1 MLHKHEEENSL
12 VRAEQKR
19 KVTNICSIFNIFNI
33 FNMCNIFTIIIF
45 HLSALIGQVQPQQ
58 QFPYLNLNLSSITK
72 RNGLGHGS
80 ILKYSNAKCLFK
92 VMALQNTAN
101 KLKISVTELKIMCF
115 VLAVVNKNKSE
126 KGTKDDDER

>member
-58 QFPYLNLNLSSITK
+58 KFPYLNLNLSGITK

-80 ILKYSNAKCLFK
+80 ILKYSNA
-92 VMALQNTAN
+92 
-101 KLKISVTELKIMCF
+101 
-115 VLAVVNKNKSE
+115 
-126 KGTKDDDER
+126 

>member
-19 KVTNICSIFNIFNI
+19 KVTNIFNIFNV
-33 FNMCNIFTIIIF
+33 FNIANIANIFTIIIF
-45 HLSALIGQVQPQQ
+45 HLSALIGQVQAHQK
-58 QFPYLNLNLSSITK
+58 FPYLNLNLSSITK

-101 KLKISVTELKIMCF
+101 KLKISVSELNIMCF
-115 VLAVVNKNKSE
+115 VLTGSSQ
-126 KGTKDDDER
+126 

>member
-19 KVTNICSIFNIFNI
+19 KVTNICSIFNIFN
-33 FNMCNIFTIIIF
+33 MCNIFTIIF

-58 QFPYLNLNLSSITK
+58 KFPYLNLNLSGLTK

-101 KLKISVTELKIMCF
+101 KLKISVSELKIMCF
-115 VLAVVNKNKSE
+115 LLAVVNKNKSE
-126 KGTKDDDER
+126 KGTKHGDER